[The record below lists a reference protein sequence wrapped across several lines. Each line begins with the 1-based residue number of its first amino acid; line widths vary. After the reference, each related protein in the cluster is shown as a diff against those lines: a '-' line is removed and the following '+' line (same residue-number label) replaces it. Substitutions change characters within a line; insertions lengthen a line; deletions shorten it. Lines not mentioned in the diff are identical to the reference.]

1 MADLTI
7 TTTSGKLVDVKI
19 EKVKPIGAK
28 EPTIV
33 ERNENNEL
41 ILKKRKTDTGIVFDA
56 FKWITVD
63 ASGKEYVP
71 KKINKFEITEDG
83 KEIEVVFPPKTKRI
97 TFSMDSVIPITYLGR
112 LLPESQYEVFAIDS
126 ASIPAIY
133 EDIEKAINAD
143 VAYYVNPFTWK
154 SDTKKQ
160 YYAVFIPYI
169 DGGKFGF
176 TLMTSEGK
184 IELHHAME
192 MPSGLDTKKDVKVVK
207 TIGNLASLLEV
218 K

>member
-7 TTTSGKLVDVKI
+7 TTVSGKLVDVKI

-28 EPTIV
+28 EPTII
-33 ERNENNEL
+33 ERNENGDL
-41 ILKKRKTDTGIVFDA
+41 ILKKRKTDTGVVFDA

-63 ASGKEYVP
+63 INGKEYAP
-71 KKINKFEITEDG
+71 KKINKFEVVDN
-83 KEIEVVFPPKTKRI
+83 KEVEVVFPPKTKRI
-97 TFSMDSVIPITYLGR
+97 AFSMDSVIPITYLGR
-112 LLPESQYEVFAIDS
+112 LLPESQYEVFAVDS
-126 ASIPAIY
+126 ASIPALY
-133 EDIEKAINAD
+133 EDIERAINAD

-160 YYAVFIPYI
+160 YFAIFIPYI
-169 DGGKFGF
+169 TEDHKFGF

-192 MPSGLDTKKDVKVVK
+192 MPSGLTDKKDVKVIK